1 MEHRSAPPLMH
12 TIDALQIPV
21 PDLEL
26 GLAFYRDRL
35 GHALVWRT
43 ATAVGL
49 RMAAS
54 ATEIVLQTERP
65 ELEVNLLVAD
75 ADAAATAIVAA
86 GGSVL
91 VPAFDIR
98 IGRCVVV
105 VDPWGNRLV
114 LLDMRRGPLETDAD
128 GYVRTP

>member
-1 MEHRSAPPLMH
+1 MDHRSAHPLLQA
-12 TIDALQIPV
+12 IDALQIPV
-21 PDLEL
+21 PNLEL

-35 GHALVWRT
+35 GHELVWRT
-43 ATAVGL
+43 ATAAGL

-65 ELEVNLLVAD
+65 ELEANVLVND
-75 ADAAATAIVAA
+75 ADAAAMAMVAA

-91 VPAFDIR
+91 VPAFDIA

-105 VDPWGNRLV
+105 ADPWGNRLV
-114 LLDMRRGPLETDAD
+114 LLDMRRGPLVTDPH
-128 GYVRTP
+128 GYVRTQ